1 MFTDAPVFA
10 SSVPNNAVAVA
21 VAVTVAIT
29 NVMMRHAV
37 VATGSDATIN
47 RTAIGVVAKKTTPK
61 QHTQLNLQF
70 QTAGNDGLF
79 TH

>member
-1 MFTDAPVFA
+1 
-10 SSVPNNAVAVA
+10 
-21 VAVTVAIT
+21 
-29 NVMMRHAV
+29 MRHAV